1 MSNVYKLSYTNTSL
15 DVVSKWVRF
24 CENEQ
29 VLLVT
34 QVVSERRGEMT
45 LSTVITLCKV
55 NTSME
60 MSLYYGK
67 KEIERMPTD
76 EEYLEYI
83 EEVYLDTL
91 IFRTLDDLLHDDLQ
105 KEKFLKA
112 MDFFTMKYDSRYPIT
127 YSLIVSKKETWD
139 VLKSIIS
146 GNTIK
151 YYTQSNKRRA
161 MYTLTPQQNPSKA
174 TKRPIVYNLTSHN
187 GFTSVEFTLTDEV
200 SSYVTPLDIIF
211 HPGAY
216 VHEVDF

>member
-91 IFRTLDDLLHDDLQ
+91 IFRSLDDLLHDDLQ

-127 YSLIVSKKETWD
+127 YSLIVSKKETRD

-161 MYTLTPQQNPSKA
+161 MYTLTPQQKPSKA